1 MQHVTIDNVLFRLGQ
16 TMGAHNFVVTRGRHG
31 AVGYANPRP
40 AFSIP
45 AFAEHG
51 IDTMGAGDA
60 FLAVTA
66 PLIAAGLGAEEVAL
80 VVTHDAVNRALL
92 CRVLGLPL
100 ARVWTFRQASAC
112 LNLLEGTDL
121 DHLQVVRI
129 NDASHLIPLFGEVVH
144 RRL

>member
-1 MQHVTIDNVLFRLGQ
+1 MKLRL
-16 TMGAHNFVVTRGRHG
+16 MAALCV
-31 AVGYANPRP
+31 
-40 AFSIP
+40 
-45 AFAEHG
+45 
-51 IDTMGAGDA
+51 
-60 FLAVTA
+60 
-66 PLIAAGLGAEEVAL
+66 LIAGAAALSAADTKAGGTLKYAANISSQGALELDFDGNAYPAADVA
-80 VVTHDAVNRALL
+80 
-92 CRVLGLPL
+92 RVLGLPL